1 MWRCNN
7 FSKYARDTQ
16 VSTLK
21 KFSSFLFLEQSGL
34 GNGMVGTGV
43 HGKRKAQ
50 VRHGRQGGATFPSS
64 GHCII
69 SSSFF
74 PIFQFSTPKH
84 GARLVQYH
92 NKNHNYNNTQTR
104 YGLEETRIFLLQGF
118 ITARGGTEGKLLG
131 GNLTTFLPHWGAIR
145 IGNFT
150 HLGSTRGGISS
161 TLVRMKLDMTGL
173 IVLFRLIFFWILLLF
188 STSRLLSFFGLLLF
202 FLFSHWFIFTK
213 SACF

>member
-21 KFSSFLFLEQSGL
+21 KFSSFLFEQSGL

-74 PIFQFSTPKH
+74 FYFSIFHTK
-84 GARLVQYH
+84 ARR
-92 NKNHNYNNTQTR
+92 QTR
-104 YGLEETRIFLLQGF
+104 SIPQQEPQLQQHSNTIRIGGNQNISFTGIHYGKGRDGGET
-118 ITARGGTEGKLLG
+118 TRGKSHYISSSLG
-131 GNLTTFLPHWGAIR
+131 GNTDWKFHKLGAQHA
-145 IGNFT
+145 GE
-150 HLGSTRGGISS
+150 S
-161 TLVRMKLDMTGL
+161 LVLWCG
-173 IVLFRLIFFWILLLF
+173 
-188 STSRLLSFFGLLLF
+188 
-202 FLFSHWFIFTK
+202 
-213 SACF
+213 